1 MAQLSLQYSLST
13 VHVRALVADL
23 CAPAGTERGPVL
35 AAGPVPASA
44 GQEERSP
51 QRAALAA
58 FVQLPYLHTSGLSS
72 TAPTFGADADGAT
85 GVSRHFFEHVCEA
98 EVRSW

>member
-1 MAQLSLQYSLST
+1 MTHLSLQYALST
-13 VHVRALVADL
+13 VHVRSLVDEL
-23 CAPAGTERGPVL
+23 CTPHIGAAPRGPARTATSE
-35 AAGPVPASA
+35 AAP
-44 GQEERSP
+44 ERSP
-51 QRAALAA
+51 QRTALAS

-72 TAPTFGADADGAT
+72 MAPTFGADADGMT